1 MGLKTVSNG
10 KMKEQKNRGKFDTL
24 YNWIYNE
31 ILKMILMGQIKPHEQ
46 LPSEAEIAERFGVSR
61 MTSKLALNALADEN
75 IVYRV
80 ARKGS
85 FLAEVDLNRIR
96 NMVDCKGVT
105 GGATN
110 MNVIA
115 LIIPKLDT
123 YCGSIVKE
131 IVELADACGYQVL
144 LKYTDGHADTENHIL
159 GEVANMP
166 DVKGVILFP
175 SDTNHCGRE
184 LLNYKIQNYPIV
196 ILDRFYKEIE
206 FDIVCHN
213 HYQGAY
219 DAVNQLIEKGH
230 SAIGFISR
238 NISYVSSR
246 GDRYRG
252 FMTAMMEHNKRIRR
266 EWVEITDEGVETI
279 VDVLKKYLLQNDSMT
294 AVLCADNF
302 LTVHLNYALQE
313 LGVSAGCDL
322 SVVGYSDGQPSNYL
336 SKKIALIQQPVRE
349 MCEVAFGKLMNKI
362 DMGCDQMSVTEIRM
376 ELCGIENIA
385 QLDA

>member
-1 MGLKTVSNG
+1 MSDE
-10 KMKEQKNRGKFDTL
+10 KMKDRNNRGKFDTL

-31 ILKMILMGQIKPHEQ
+31 LLKMILAGQIRPHEQ

-61 MTSKLALNALADEN
+61 MTSKMALNALADEK

-96 NMVDCKGVT
+96 NMVDCKGVV
-105 GGATN
+105 GGSVN
-110 MNVIA
+110 NLNVIA

-131 IVELADACGYQVL
+131 MVELADAHGYQIL
-144 LKYTDGHADTENHIL
+144 LKYTDGHADTENRIL

-166 DVKGVILFP
+166 EVRGVVLFP
-175 SDTNHCGRE
+175 SDSNHCGRE

-206 FDIVCHN
+206 FDIVCHD

-219 DAVNQLIEKGH
+219 DAVNQLIGKGH

-238 NISYVSSR
+238 SISNVSSR
-246 GDRYRG
+246 QDRYQG
-252 FMTAMMEHNKRIRR
+252 FVSAMMEHNKRIRR
-266 EWVEITDEGVETI
+266 ERVKITEESVETI
-279 VDVLKKYLLQNDSMT
+279 VETLIEYLKENDSLT

-313 LGVSAGCDL
+313 LGMSVGKDL
-322 SVVGYSDGQPSNYL
+322 TVVGYSDGQPANYL
-336 SKKIALIQQPVRE
+336 SKKIALIQQPVKE
-349 MCEVAFGKLMNKI
+349 MCEVAFRKLMNKVDI
-362 DMGCDQMSVTEIRM
+362 GSEEVDVVKIRM
-376 ELCGIENIA
+376 ELCGTENIA
-385 QLDA
+385 QIDA